1 MTRSTPGSLYGDR
14 PNADTLRDLLSGTH
28 MSGESKALIALLARE
43 DMREKFAATM
53 SDLTA
58 NAFEKNH
65 ILETLDELCAMSDSE
80 QFYALDKGITSEWA
94 NRETFRRTAASRYAD
109 FADIREYVV
118 FRNMY
123 KLFGVG
129 EKHIHRIRH
138 GGGRGRSRR

>member
-1 MTRSTPGSLYGDR
+1 MFFDAEYAWSLYGNR
-14 PNADTLRDLLSGTH
+14 PDADTLRDLLSGTH

-58 NAFEKNH
+58 NAFEKGST

-94 NRETFRRTAASRYAD
+94 NRETFANSRQQIRD

-118 FRNMY
+118 FR
-123 KLFGVG
+123 
-129 EKHIHRIRH
+129 
-138 GGGRGRSRR
+138 